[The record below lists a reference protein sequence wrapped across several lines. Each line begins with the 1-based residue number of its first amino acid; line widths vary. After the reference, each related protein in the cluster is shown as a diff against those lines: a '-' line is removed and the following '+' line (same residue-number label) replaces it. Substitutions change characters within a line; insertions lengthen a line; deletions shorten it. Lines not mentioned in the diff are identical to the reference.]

1 MYILLYICIQYIQD
15 LEAHV
20 RTVQDLADR
29 QKKAADAAAAKAAA
43 AAAAAETALSD
54 AKGKIRSLQAQLDA
68 LSKPEQTKSVVA
80 TGVAASTAA
89 LRAAQ
94 PNTLTGKRV
103 VITGLVGKPELNG
116 RAGKLLVYN

>member
-1 MYILLYICIQYIQD
+1 M
-15 LEAHV
+15 ETHV
-20 RTVQDLADR
+20 RTVQDLSDR

-43 AAAAAETALSD
+43 AAAAAETALAD
-54 AKGKIRSLQAQLDA
+54 AKDKIRSLQAQLDA
-68 LSKPEQTKSVVA
+68 LSKPAQTKSVVA
-80 TGVAASTAA
+80 TSVAPSTPAPKP
-89 LRAAQ
+89 RAAQ